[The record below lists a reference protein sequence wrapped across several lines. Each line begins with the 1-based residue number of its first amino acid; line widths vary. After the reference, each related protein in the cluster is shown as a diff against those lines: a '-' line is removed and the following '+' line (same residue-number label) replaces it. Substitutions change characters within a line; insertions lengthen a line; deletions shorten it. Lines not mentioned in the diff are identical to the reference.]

1 MEQLVQSTLPEGVL
15 SIAEDLINRVSV
27 EEISLSAVEGEEVAS
42 KGSEELKNSNWEEKP
57 QKGFSSPRD
66 QGSVVKIHV
75 VELNDSDLVKEFL
88 KDFESP
94 RDQGSTVQPYTV

>member
-1 MEQLVQSTLPEGVL
+1 MEQPVPSTVPEGVL
-15 SIAEDLINRVSV
+15 SIAEDLINMVLA
-27 EEISLSAVEGEEVAS
+27 EDTSLSAAEGEEFTS
-42 KGSEELKNSNWEEKP
+42 RGSEELSNSNWEEKP

-88 KDFESP
+88 DRKS
-94 RDQGSTVQPYTV
+94 VV